1 MLERPTFEI
10 KSQSRV
16 YFLSEHKRIQILSY
30 YLVKLAVTTIL
41 IVLISEIAKR
51 SSFVGALLASIP
63 LVSVLAMIWLY
74 VDTKDAS
81 KVSALATSVFWLVL
95 PSLALFIALPLLLK
109 QGINFYTSMSLSIG
123 ITVVCYWIMVVTLNH
138 FGIKL

>member
-1 MLERPTFEI
+1 M
-10 KSQSRV
+10 
-16 YFLSEHKRIQILSY
+16 SY

-74 VDTKDAS
+74 VDTKDPS

-109 QGINFYTSMSLSIG
+109 HGVTFYASMSISIV
-123 ITVVCYWIMVVTLNH
+123 ITVACYWLMVVMLNQ
-138 FGIKL
+138 FGIRL